1 MSKMATLAHTS
12 ILTKMYIFLQKGV
25 NLYLYLITIYT
36 KNWIVF
42 LEFTKY
48 RNKANLAISSPLRSQ
63 MRPIISA
70 SKERRLPVP
79 VRYLKRGI
87 PRRGEQRPVVE
98 FSYMGYSPPKCTCN
112 GTPNIQAKQICS
124 YSNVY
129 MIWIRM
135 RHTLSHF
142 SSPH

>member
-12 ILTKMYIFLQKGV
+12 ILTKMYI
-25 NLYLYLITIYT
+25 LYKNELIYNCIYKKKK

-42 LEFTKY
+42 PEFTKY
-48 RNKANLAISSPLRSQ
+48 RNKASLAISSPLRSQ

-79 VRYLKRGI
+79 VPYLKRGI

-98 FSYMGYSPPKCTCN
+98 FSYMGYSPPKCSCN
-112 GTPNIQAKQICS
+112 GTPNIQAKHICS

-129 MIWIRM
+129 MIFMRM
-135 RHTLSHF
+135 
-142 SSPH
+142 